1 MRKQLFFLILL
12 LSVVFGVS
20 GQITSLFIADDSDN
34 TDNSV
39 KIYQLIQANLPRFHF
54 G

>member
-20 GQITSLFIADDSDN
+20 GQVTSMVVADDSDN
-34 TDNSV
+34 ADNSV
-39 KIYQLIQANLPRFHF
+39 KIYQLI
-54 G
+54 